1 MLLKNIY
8 QLENGGYFLTG
19 IDLFFFFFFNEGN
32 AKNFYSFSE
41 TILCRLSRA
50 IFSRKA
56 CFMSVNIGARRER
69 GVRTVSNFEISRTT
83 ICRSI
88 VRLVRVIFRR
98 AVKPDEICRSSYK
111 RQMCLTKLMAA

>member
-1 MLLKNIY
+1 
-8 QLENGGYFLTG
+8 
-19 IDLFFFFFFNEGN
+19 
-32 AKNFYSFSE
+32 
-41 TILCRLSRA
+41 
-50 IFSRKA
+50 
-56 CFMSVNIGARRER
+56 MSVNIGARRER
-69 GVRTVSNFEISRTT
+69 RGDGLYRISKFREPT